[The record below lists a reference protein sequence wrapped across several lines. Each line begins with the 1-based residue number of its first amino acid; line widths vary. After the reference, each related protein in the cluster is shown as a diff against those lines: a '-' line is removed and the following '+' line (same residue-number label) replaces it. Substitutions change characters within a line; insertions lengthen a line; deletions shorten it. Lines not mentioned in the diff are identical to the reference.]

1 MEAKLGELVA
11 RSEIWQV
18 LQRYARGL
26 DRIDNELA
34 RSCYWDDA
42 FEDTEELKG
51 EEAQP
56 GAPGAGVT
64 VVGIDHIAVAVADL
78 PAALEHYRTVF
89 GLTVETREVV
99 ADEGVEVAVLRVGDV
114 ALHLVSPVDDDADLA
129 AFLDEWGSG
138 LHHLG
143 LRVADAAGALAALD
157 REGFE
162 VVDEV
167 THPGVA
173 GSRVAYVNPHD
184 VDGTII
190 QIVERP

>member
-1 MEAKLGELVA
+1 MGLTAK
-11 RSEIWQV
+11 
-18 LQRYARGL
+18 
-26 DRIDNELA
+26 NP
-34 RSCYWDDA
+34 
-42 FEDTEELKG
+42 FEDTEELQG
-51 EEAQP
+51 EEARP
-56 GAPGAGVT
+56 GASGAGVE

-114 ALHLVSPVDDDADLA
+114 ALHLVAPVDDDADLA
-129 AFLDEWGSG
+129 AFLEEWGPG

-143 LRVADAAGALAALD
+143 LRVADASDALATLD

-173 GSRVAYVNPHD
+173 GARVAYVNPHD

-190 QIVERP
+190 QVVERP